1 MAVVLETAL
10 KLPVF
15 VKGKVRDTYKL
26 GDKLLIIATDRISAF
41 DVVLPRG
48 IPDKGIVLNQL
59 SAFWFAKTYH
69 IVRNHMVESV
79 ESKRSLSKYTP
90 THKPLPE
97 LVFGRSMVVVKAE
110 RIPVECVVRGYI
122 SGSAWAEY
130 KKSGTINGQKAP
142 KGLKESQELP
152 EPWFTPTTKAD
163 AGHDMPM
170 TQQQLNDLAGGKT
183 AAELKEKSIAL
194 YQFARNYAIDR
205 GIIIADT
212 KFEFGFDDNEIILI
226 DEALTP
232 DSSRFWDESEYM
244 PGRPQAS
251 YDKQPVRDWLAA
263 SGWDKKSNP
272 PALPAKIVS
281 ATAER
286 YREAYYLLTGRKL
299 LNVFS

>member
-1 MAVVLETAL
+1 MTVVLDTSL

-15 VKGKVRDTYKL
+15 VKGKVRDTYKI

-41 DVVLPRG
+41 DVVLSKG

-59 SAFWFAKTYH
+59 SAFWFARTYH
-69 IVRNHMVESV
+69 IVHNHMIESV
-79 ESKRSLSKYTP
+79 ESKRALNKYTP
-90 THKPLPE
+90 SHKPLPE
-97 LVFGRSMVVVKAE
+97 MVLGRSMVVVKAE

-130 KKSGTINGQKAP
+130 RKSGTINGQKAP
-142 KGLKESQELP
+142 RGLKESRELP
-152 EPWFTPTTKAD
+152 EPLFTPTTKAET
-163 AGHDMPM
+163 GHDMPM
-170 TQQQLNDLAGGKT
+170 TPQRLKDLVGQKT
-183 AAELKEKSIAL
+183 ASELKEKSIAL

-212 KFEFGFDDNEIILI
+212 KFEFGFDDKEIILI

-232 DSSRFWDESEYM
+232 DSSRFWDESEYV
-244 PGRPQAS
+244 PGRSQAS
-251 YDKQPVRDWLAA
+251 YDKQPVRDWLET
-263 SGWDKKSNP
+263 SKWDKTTNP
-272 PALPAKIVS
+272 PALPAKVVS

-299 LNVFS
+299 PNVFS